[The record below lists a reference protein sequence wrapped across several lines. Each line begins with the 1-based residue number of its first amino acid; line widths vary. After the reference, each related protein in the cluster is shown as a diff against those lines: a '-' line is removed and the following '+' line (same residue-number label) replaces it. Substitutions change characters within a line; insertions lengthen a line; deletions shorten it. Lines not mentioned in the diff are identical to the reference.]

1 MQKYL
6 QNFQKLH
13 FYLSKTEIVQIL
25 SKGICVKIVQSP
37 IATGGRL
44 KDQCNVHWRNLL
56 GVEDLATM

>member
-6 QNFQKLH
+6 QNFQQLH
-13 FYLSKTEIVQIL
+13 FYLRKTEIVQIL

-44 KDQCNVHWRNLL
+44 KDQCNVH
-56 GVEDLATM
+56 